1 MSLPSSTPSP
11 RAYRFGPFELD
22 LSSGELRRHGLKV
35 RLRGRPIE
43 ILVCLIE
50 GRPGIVSREDLRAR
64 LWSSD
69 TFVDFDHGLN
79 SAMNRLR
86 EALGDGAEHPRYV
99 ETVPR
104 RGYRFIGQV
113 EVVEDPAS
121 VPPPDREAPPAPAAP
136 PPESPP
142 VPRAVERPP
151 SARAPWARM
160 RFWVIAAVLVAA
172 VAFAGWL
179 VQQRGRFPLSGRAML
194 VVLPFENRSGNAED
208 EFFSDG
214 VTDEMIA
221 HLGALDPAR
230 LGVIARTTSMQ
241 YKGSRKGVMEIGREL
256 GVAYL
261 LEGSVRR
268 DARRVRITAQLVDV
282 GSQTQLWTETYE
294 RDVGDVLMLQR
305 DVAARVAQSLAGG
318 ALSPVLARATRRSP
332 SFAAY
337 ERVLRGRAARQLAT
351 EEGLRQC
358 VALFEE
364 AIAQDAEYAAAHA
377 GRADCYRLLGGPGW
391 EVGPPA
397 ELLEQARIS
406 ADNALE
412 IDPELPDGYAARGM
426 VRFSYDW
433 NLPAAERDLSR
444 AIQLNPSYARAH
456 QYRSAV
462 LTAMGRFD
470 AAIQS
475 ARHAH
480 ELDPLSVTESTTL
493 GVRLYYGGRFDE
505 AIGQLMATSREH
517 PEFPVVHWGLAQTY
531 RELQRHTDAVAA
543 MRVAVERAG
552 GSAYMRA
559 WLAHALAVAG
569 DRDEAVAIRD
579 ELRAL
584 AERRYVSPFLFG
596 LMAAGLGERGD
607 ALGWLERVRD
617 SKSGWMPF
625 LPVEPELASFRD
637 DPRFQALTSRI
648 RTRAE

>member
-1 MSLPSSTPSP
+1 MSLSRRTPP

-22 LSSGELRRHGLKV
+22 PASGELRRHGLKV

-50 GRPGIVSREDLRAR
+50 GRAGVVSREDLRAR

-79 SAMNRLR
+79 SATNKLR
-86 EALGDGAEHPRYV
+86 EALGDVAEHPRYI

-113 EVVEDPAS
+113 EVVEGWPSEPDSKPPRLADDPGA
-121 VPPPDREAPPAPAAP
+121 VAFVPAAVVTP
-136 PPESPP
+136 SSVET
-142 VPRAVERPP
+142 PRAR
-151 SARAPWARM
+151 W
-160 RFWVIAAVLVAA
+160 RFWAMTATVAAA
-172 VAFAGWL
+172 VALAGWF
-179 VQQRGRFPLSGRAML
+179 VQPRWRSPFSGRAML
-194 VVLPFENRSGNAED
+194 VVLPFENRSGSAED

-268 DARRVRITAQLVDV
+268 DSRRVRITAQLVDV

-294 RDVGDVLMLQR
+294 RDVSDVLMLQR

-337 ERVLRGRAARQLAT
+337 ERVLKGRSARQLAT
-351 EEGLRQC
+351 EAGLRQC

-364 AIAQDAEYAAAHA
+364 AIALDAEYAAAHA

-391 EVGPPA
+391 EVAPPA
-397 ELLEQARIS
+397 ELLEQARSS
-406 ADNALE
+406 ADTALG
-412 IDPELPDGYAARGM
+412 IDPELPEGYAARGM

-444 AIQLNPSYARAH
+444 AIELNPSYTRAH

-470 AAIQS
+470 EAIQA

-493 GVRLYYGGRFDE
+493 GVRLYYGGRYDE
-505 AIGQLMATSREH
+505 AIDQLTATSREH
-517 PEFPVVHWGLAQTY
+517 PDFAVVHWGLAQTY
-531 RELQRHTDAVAA
+531 RQLQRHQDAVAA
-543 MRVAVERAG
+543 MRDAVDRAG

-569 DRDEAVAIRD
+569 ERDEAGAIRD
-579 ELRAL
+579 ELKAMG
-584 AERRYVSPFLFG
+584 ERQYVSPFLFG
-596 LMAAGLGERGD
+596 LMAAGFGERD
-607 ALGWLERVRD
+607 EALGWLERVRD
-617 SKSGWMPF
+617 ARSGWMPF
-625 LPVEPELASFRD
+625 LPVEPEFASFRA
-637 DPRFQALTSRI
+637 DPRFQAIASGI